1 MRSNIYFTN
10 EEVEILAKLLVLSV
24 REVIVADGE
33 ISDDEFAPFSYS
45 ISNAHNF
52 PIPIVGEV
60 LNYIKKEG
68 VDYVP
73 GVFKEIA
80 ENIDNDNYFYEITNY
95 ARRVLIIYTEKTKQS
110 LTLRLNVETVHS
122 DGHQDE
128 EETAVMDIIRSVTD
142 LTMKDV
148 VSMNKL
154 GEKSPEGFDIG
165 LPYLNSLETCNP
177 LSLRMLE
184 KTTDSNIIDG
194 GNVICG
200 ELDKKMD

>member
-45 ISNAHNF
+45 INNAHNF

-73 GVFKEIA
+73 GIFKEIA

-95 ARRVLIIYTEKTKQS
+95 ARRVLDNLHRKDKAAFLSGLYG
-110 LTLRLNVETVHS
+110 LMLETVHS

-128 EETAVMDIIRSVTD
+128 EETAASLDIIRSVTD

-148 VSMNKL
+148 VSMNKTWRK
-154 GEKSPEGFDIG
+154 KSRRF
-165 LPYLNSLETCNP
+165 
-177 LSLRMLE
+177 
-184 KTTDSNIIDG
+184 
-194 GNVICG
+194 
-200 ELDKKMD
+200 